1 MKKNLILN
9 LIKNFKNILVWNF
22 EGFQTSSLQ
31 NIKDDAMKK
40 LDLTFPKLEIQMMQ
54 MRGQQGFLR
63 TDEII
68 MLKKVLSALN
78 RKMKKLK
85 KL

>member
-1 MKKNLILN
+1 
-9 LIKNFKNILVWNF
+9 
-22 EGFQTSSLQ
+22 
-31 NIKDDAMKK
+31 MKK